1 LVGSTLKIT
10 RMITIS
16 GTQLYLWRQ
25 KAIALATVSGIPPK
39 EIDWLL
45 RETTDLDSLSLRLE
59 SFKQRESISSQKS
72 LSDLESLWQLRLEKR
87 LPLQYLLGV
96 AHWRNFSLV
105 VSPDVLIPRPETEI
119 LIDIAL
125 DAIGPGCAR
134 GANAASPNQEL
145 SSGNWVDLGTGS
157 GAIAL
162 GLAEVLPQAKI
173 YAVDYSENALAIAK
187 TNAATLGFTERIEFT
202 QGWWWSP
209 LARLQGQVAGMVSNP
224 PYIPSFLVGQ
234 LQPEVSY
241 HEPHLA
247 LDGGEDGLDH
257 IRYLVKTAP
266 DYLQS
271 GGVWLIEAMI
281 GQTEAITQ
289 ILQQQG
295 SYEKIKFLPDLAG
308 IDRFV
313 LAYRL

>member
-1 LVGSTLKIT
+1 
-10 RMITIS
+10 MITIS

-25 KAIALATVSGIPPK
+25 KAIALAQISGIPPK

-59 SFKQRESISSQKS
+59 SFKQRESISSKKS
-72 LSDLESLWQLRLEKR
+72 LSELESLWQLRLEKR
-87 LPLQYLLGV
+87 LPVQYLLGV
-96 AHWRNFSLV
+96 AHWRNFSLA
-105 VSPDVLIPRPETEI
+105 VSPDVLIPRPETET

-125 DAIGPGCAR
+125 DAI
-134 GANAASPNQEL
+134 AASPNREL

-187 TNAATLGFTERIEFT
+187 KNAVNLGFAERIEFT

-209 LARLQGQVAGMVSNP
+209 LARLRGQVAGMVSNP
-224 PYIPSFLVGQ
+224 PYIPSLLVGQ
-234 LQPEVSY
+234 LQPEVAL
-241 HEPHLA
+241 HEPLLA

-257 IRYLVKTAP
+257 IRYLVQTSP
-266 DYLQS
+266 DYLQR

-281 GQTEAITQ
+281 GQTEAISQ

-295 SYEKIKFLPDLAG
+295 SYENIKFFSDLAG

-313 LAYRL
+313 LAYRV